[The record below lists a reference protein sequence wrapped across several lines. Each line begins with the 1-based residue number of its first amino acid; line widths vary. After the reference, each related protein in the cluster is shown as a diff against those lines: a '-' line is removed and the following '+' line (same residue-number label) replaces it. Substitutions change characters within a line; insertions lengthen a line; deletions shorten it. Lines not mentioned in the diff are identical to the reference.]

1 MTSDLPPYPEY
12 KDSGLPW
19 FGSVPAHWELPKLGH
34 VLSERGEVNSDGRLQ
49 KVLSVLRDKGV
60 IPYEDKGNIGNKKS
74 EDVTRYKIVRP
85 KDIVVNCMNVIIGS
99 VGMSQYTGCLSP
111 VYYVLRTR
119 RSDDLPEYFEAVFK
133 IKRFQH
139 CLTRIGNGILAHR
152 MRIPM
157 ELLKCE
163 LMPRPPLAEQRAI
176 VQYLHDAERKTRK
189 FIHNRRRLI
198 EVLNERKQ
206 AIINRAV
213 TRGLDPNAPLKPSGV
228 DWLGVIP
235 KQWEATTLG
244 RLVRTFKTG
253 PFGSILHQSDYVRG
267 GIPLV
272 NPVHMSGGRIAPDE
286 NCAVDDATFY
296 RLREYALAEGD
307 IVFSRRGELGRC
319 ALVRK
324 EEAGWL
330 IGTGSIRARLV
341 PGAVDANYL
350 LAALQGRWVS
360 DYLSL
365 MSVGATMQNLNT
377 GILSRVPLPLPP
389 IEEQRQIPLFIER
402 EFGRLDEAVHKAK
415 REIDLIREYRARLIA
430 DVVTGKVDVRGIEV
444 PEVAEE
450 ELPALDEDNGES
462 DDVIGD
468 EPELEVEK

>member
-19 FGSVPAHWELPKLGH
+19 FGSVPAHWELRKLGH

-163 LMPRPPLAEQRAI
+163 LMPRPPLAEQRAVLRAQGHPGGGCRHQGGMGRE
-176 VQYLHDAERKTRK
+176 VQDGA
-189 FIHNRRRLI
+189 
-198 EVLNERKQ
+198 
-206 AIINRAV
+206 
-213 TRGLDPNAPLKPSGV
+213 
-228 DWLGVIP
+228 WL
-235 KQWEATTLG
+235 L
-244 RLVRTFKTG
+244 
-253 PFGSILHQSDYVRG
+253 
-267 GIPLV
+267 
-272 NPVHMSGGRIAPDE
+272 
-286 NCAVDDATFY
+286 
-296 RLREYALAEGD
+296 
-307 IVFSRRGELGRC
+307 
-319 ALVRK
+319 
-324 EEAGWL
+324 
-330 IGTGSIRARLV
+330 
-341 PGAVDANYL
+341 PG
-350 LAALQGRWVS
+350 
-360 DYLSL
+360 
-365 MSVGATMQNLNT
+365 
-377 GILSRVPLPLPP
+377 
-389 IEEQRQIPLFIER
+389 
-402 EFGRLDEAVHKAK
+402 
-415 REIDLIREYRARLIA
+415 
-430 DVVTGKVDVRGIEV
+430 
-444 PEVAEE
+444 
-450 ELPALDEDNGES
+450 
-462 DDVIGD
+462 
-468 EPELEVEK
+468 